1 MSVQD
6 VVRSLL
12 IPVKGGQF
20 LLPSAVVAEVT
31 PHQNTLEKLENQ
43 PSWLA
48 GIFVWRNQRVPLL
61 ALDDILGLPT
71 SDLKT
76 HEYYTVVLYGLD
88 ANQILPFYAFL
99 ATDVPRALAV
109 KEHAVNL
116 LGDAVPMGIAHKIQ
130 VHHEDVQE
138 SAWLPDVVYFENLLR
153 KSQQL
158 VVALHHP
165 T

>member
-31 PHQNTLEKLENQ
+31 PHQNTLEKMENQ
-43 PSWLA
+43 PAWLA
-48 GIFVWRNQRVPLL
+48 GIFLWRNQRVPLL
-61 ALDDILGLPT
+61 ALEEILGISAADT
-71 SDLKT
+71 AR
-76 HEYYTVVLYGLD
+76 EYYTVVLYGLD

-99 ATDVPRALAV
+99 ATDVPRALAM
-109 KEHAVNL
+109 KERDINL
-116 LGDAVPMGIAHKIQ
+116 LGDSVPQGIAHKVQ
-130 VHHEDVQE
+130 VQYEDAQE
-138 SAWLPDVVYFENLLR
+138 AAWLPDVTYFENLLR
-153 KSQQL
+153 KSQPL

-165 T
+165 VV

>member
-20 LLPSAVVAEVT
+20 LLPSAVVAEVA
-31 PHQNTLEKLENQ
+31 PHQSTLETMENQ
-43 PSWLA
+43 PPWLA

-61 ALDDILGLPT
+61 ALDEILGVST
-71 SDLKT
+71 GDAAG
-76 HEYYTVVLYGLD
+76 ECYTVVLYGLD

-99 ATDVPRALAV
+99 ATDVPRALAM
-109 KEHAVNL
+109 KERDINL
-116 LGDAVPMGIAHKIQ
+116 LGDAVPQGVAHKVQ
-130 VHHEDVQE
+130 VLHEETQE
-138 SAWLPDVVYFENLLR
+138 AAWLPDVTYFENLLR
-153 KSQQL
+153 KSQPL

-165 T
+165 VA